1 MSGCAQAQANFYNL
15 ENFVGCR
22 DCSMS
27 HGRTTTHL
35 PEASENKP
43 TDWHQICR
51 RSGRSVSH
59 LLVCRIPFLCRCVYS
74 CLSRSKR
81 HTYSSWACIGLRW
94 LLWACVDLRWPS
106 LAAVGLR
113 GLRSCFVVIIVA
125 S

>member
-35 PEASENKP
+35 PEASKNKP

-74 CLSRSKR
+74 CLSRFRDLPLSVFFDE
-81 HTYSSWACIGLRW
+81 SIA
-94 LLWACVDLRWPS
+94 VDEDVLID
-106 LAAVGLR
+106 G
-113 GLRSCFVVIIVA
+113 
-125 S
+125 